1 MNREIEEKVEKI
13 IEPYIKEMGVEL
25 YGVKFFST
33 PAGRVLRV
41 YIDRQGGVDL
51 ETCEKVSVRVSPLL
65 DLEDPIPYS
74 YYLEVSSP
82 GVERPL
88 FKREHFYRYQGKRI
102 FLKTFE
108 PVEDRR
114 SVSGEIK
121 EAQPGFFV
129 INCDEKEYKIEYTNV
144 QKANLVV
151 EIKF

>member
-1 MNREIEEKVEKI
+1 MNREIEKRVEKI

-33 PAGRVLRV
+33 PAGQVLRV

-51 ETCEKVSVRVSPLL
+51 ETCEEISLKVSPLL

-82 GVERPL
+82 GIERPL
-88 FKREHFYRYQGKRI
+88 LKRKHFYRYRGKRI
-102 FLKTFE
+102 SLKTIE
-108 PVEDRR
+108 PVENRR
-114 SVSGEIK
+114 SFIGEIK
-121 EAQPGFFV
+121 EAKPNFFV
-129 INCDEKEYKIEYTNV
+129 INCDEREYEIEYKNV
-144 QKANLVV
+144 RKANLVV